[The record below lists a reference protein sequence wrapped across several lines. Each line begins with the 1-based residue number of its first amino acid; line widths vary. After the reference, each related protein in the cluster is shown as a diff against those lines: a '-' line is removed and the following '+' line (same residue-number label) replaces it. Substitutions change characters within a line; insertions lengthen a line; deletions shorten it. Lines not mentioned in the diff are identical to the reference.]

1 MYLSWWAWVGSLAIV
16 ALIAAQIHMGAP
28 GLRVWIAYVVIPP
41 LAVAALLWLGRLRV
55 AVEDG
60 EFKVDDARLPVEF
73 IAEVTPL
80 SGTPLRDAMTV
91 GLDPMAFVVQR
102 PWMGGA
108 VKVTLDD
115 PEDPTPYWIVST
127 RRPEELAEA
136 LRAAAAVTSRA

>member
-1 MYLSWWAWVGSLAIV
+1 MYLSWWAWAGSLAIV

-28 GLRVWIAYVVIPP
+28 GVRAWIAYAVVVP
-41 LAVAALLWLGRLRV
+41 LAVLVLLWLGRLRV

-60 EFKVDDARLPVEF
+60 ELKVDDARLPVEF

-80 SGTPLRDAMTV
+80 TGTPLRDAMTV

-102 PWMGGA
+102 PWMGSA

-127 RRPEELAEA
+127 RRPEKLAAA
-136 LRAAAAVTSRA
+136 LREARG